1 MARPIPSH
9 GPNFY
14 CGTQANTDGNH
25 AFQQGEDLNFLTDAG
40 LWRAFPTSRPGAI
53 SNSTGSNDIQPY
65 MTTLVGF
72 HGTASNFSE
81 ASETFLLPVD
91 PFFTQNVLFEN
102 QIASSHSAAFPM
114 GLDTSFPTA
123 LETGGIFPMALDA
136 NGYFP
141 MELDN
146 LLPTLS
152 VDNQITPLANV
163 PAGPASFENL
173 GNLVACDEGLL
184 AAANETILLS
194 NQGQFKLLTTPY
206 LRIVTH
212 QVSPLDRAV
221 ARRWWRC
228 NGRRCYNQ
236 LCLAPTV

>member
-14 CGTQANTDGNH
+14 CGTQADTDGNH
-25 AFQQGEDLNFLTDAG
+25 AFQQGEDVDFHSDAG
-40 LWRAFPTSRPGAI
+40 LSRAYPTSRPGAI
-53 SNSTGSNDIQPY
+53 SNSLGSNDIRPY
-65 MTTLVGF
+65 ITTLVGF

-81 ASETFLLPVD
+81 ASENFLLPVD

-102 QIASSHSAAFPM
+102 QIASSNSAAFPM

-123 LETGGIFPMALDA
+123 LETGSIFPMALDV

-146 LLPTLS
+146 MLPTLG
-152 VDNQITPLANV
+152 VDNPITPLVNV
-163 PAGPASFENL
+163 PTGLASFGNL
-173 GNLVACDEGLL
+173 GNLIGCDEDLL

-194 NQGQFKLLTTPY
+194 NQGQFKLLTTTY

-212 QVSPLDRAV
+212 LVSPLERAV
-221 ARRWWRC
+221 GQRWWRC

-236 LCLAPTV
+236 LYLAPTV